1 MARILLTASSRHG
14 STAQIAEH
22 LAARLTA
29 AGHDATV
36 RPPADVTDLA
46 GFDAVVVGSAVYMG
60 SWTKE
65 AVRLVD
71 RIAPQVGDRPVW
83 AFSSGPLG
91 DPPVPAEV
99 PPNAQQ
105 QADRLG
111 AREHRVFAGSID
123 QAKLSGG
130 QRLVVR
136 MVKMTETRDDRPWP
150 QIDTW
155 ADQIAAALPGGPSAA
170 S

>member
-1 MARILLTASSRHG
+1 MVRILLTASARHG

-36 RPPADVTDLA
+36 RPPADLTDLA

-60 SWTKE
+60 SWTKV

-71 RIAPQVGDRPVW
+71 RITPQIGDLPVW

-91 DPPVPAEV
+91 DPPVPAGA

-111 AREHRVFAGSID
+111 TREHRVFAGSID

-136 MVKMTETRDDRPWP
+136 MVKMTRPG
-150 QIDTW
+150 TTG
-155 ADQIAAALPGGPSAA
+155 PGRR
-170 S
+170 